1 MKLKTSYFLSILF
14 SIVTLSCQQV
24 PEDDGWLSEEEMKSL
39 KVKVRSADNVEIAY
53 PLYLYAFNK
62 NGKLAASQT
71 INEEGNDMALSLTEG
86 DFQVVAVSGISDDY
100 QLPENPTLDD
110 AIILSNSEGADTPLM
125 VGRADIAVSR
135 SEGTSAEI
143 ALTYVVAQLNV
154 MLKNV
159 PTDVSTV
166 ELSISPLHSSLTMS
180 GEYGGDT
187 QKIKASCTLGE
198 DGVWTA
204 QPTYIFPG
212 SGKETTF
219 SVYFKKEDGTELTY
233 GYTYNGIPEAN
244 HPFNITG
251 SFAEGIIVG
260 GSFEI
265 NGWEEAINVEF
276 TFGANV
282 VPDDDEEEKEEEK
295 EEEEEEKED
304 VQIDMTNVPEIGTI
318 WNDMIVADIG
328 EADETGVDLLLMSLD
343 EWEATTS
350 EVTDIL
356 DGYSVNGISEWRL
369 PTHDEAAVLRARFSG
384 DNRWE
389 LNDLIEEYDSSLYGL
404 DGEERYLCTKN
415 GLYYSFKFVI
425 GTRTTEA
432 GEKKSYYVR
441 LVKTF
446 RMDIE

>member
-1 MKLKTSYFLSILF
+1 
-14 SIVTLSCQQV
+14 
-24 PEDDGWLSEEEMKSL
+24 
-39 KVKVRSADNVEIAY
+39 
-53 PLYLYAFNK
+53 
-62 NGKLAASQT
+62 
-71 INEEGNDMALSLTEG
+71 MATRK
-86 DFQVVAVSGISDDY
+86 Y
-100 QLPENPTLDD
+100 N
-110 AIILSNSEGADTPLM
+110 
-125 VGRADIAVSR
+125 
-135 SEGTSAEI
+135 
-143 ALTYVVAQLNV
+143 
-154 MLKNV
+154 
-159 PTDVSTV
+159 
-166 ELSISPLHSSLTMS
+166 
-180 GEYGGDT
+180 
-187 QKIKASCTLGE
+187 
-198 DGVWTA
+198 
-204 QPTYIFPG
+204 
-212 SGKETTF
+212 
-219 SVYFKKEDGTELTY
+219 FKKEDGTELTY

-282 VPDDDEEEKEEEK
+282 VPDDEEEK

-350 EVTDIL
+350 EVTNIL

>member
-1 MKLKTSYFLSILF
+1 MKTYNYFLSILLCL
-14 SIVTLSCQQV
+14 ITLSCQQV

-110 AIILSNSEGADTPLM
+110 AIILSNSKGADTPLM

-135 SEGTSAEI
+135 SEGKSAEI

-204 QPTYIFPG
+204 QATYIFPG

-282 VPDDDEEEKEEEK
+282 VPDDDEEEKEEE
-295 EEEEEEKED
+295 EEEKED

-350 EVTDIL
+350 EVTNIL

>member
-1 MKLKTSYFLSILF
+1 MNTYKYLLSVLLCLI
-14 SIVTLSCQQV
+14 TLSCQQV
-24 PEDDGWLSEEEMKSL
+24 PEDDGWLSEEDMKSL

-282 VPDDDEEEKEEEK
+282 VPDDEEEK

-318 WNDMIVADIG
+318 WNDMIVADIDDT
-328 EADETGVDLLLMSLD
+328 DETGINLLLMSLD
-343 EWEATTS
+343 EWDATTS
-350 EVTDIL
+350 EVADVVE
-356 DGYSVNGISEWRL
+356 GYSVNGISEWRL

>member
-1 MKLKTSYFLSILF
+1 MVQNKKKTEMKTPKILLSFLLCLIT
-14 SIVTLSCQQV
+14 ISCQQV
-24 PEDDGWLSEEEMKSL
+24 PEDDGWLSAEDTKSL
-39 KVKVRSADNVEIAY
+39 KIKVRSAENVEIAY

-71 INEEGNDMALSLTEG
+71 INDEGNNMALSLTDGE
-86 DFQVVAVSGISDDY
+86 FQIVAVSGISDDY
-100 QLPENPTLDD
+100 QLPEKPTLDD
-110 AIILSNSEGADTPLM
+110 AIVLSNTKGADTPLM

-159 PTDVSTV
+159 PDDVSTV
-166 ELSISPLHSSLTMS
+166 ELSISPLHSSLTMG
-180 GEYGGDT
+180 GEYGGES
-187 QKIKASCTLGE
+187 QKIKVSCTLEE
-198 DGVWTA
+198 DGTWRA

-233 GYTYNGIPEAN
+233 GYTYKGIPEAN

-251 SFAEGIIVG
+251 SFAEGVIVG

-265 NGWEEAINVEF
+265 SDWEEAINVEF
-276 TFGANV
+276 TFGANI
-282 VPDDDEEEKEEEK
+282 VPDEEEDEE
-295 EEEEEEKED
+295 D
-304 VQIDMTNVPEIGTI
+304 IQIDMTNVPEIGTI

-328 EADETGVDLLLMSLD
+328 EADETGVELLLMSLD
-343 EWEATTS
+343 EWDATTS
-350 EVTDIL
+350 GVADVAE
-356 DGYSVNGISEWRL
+356 GYSVNGISEWRL
-369 PTHDEAAVLRARFSG
+369 PTHDEAAVLRTRFSG
-384 DNRWE
+384 DSRLE

-415 GLYYSFKFVI
+415 ELYYSFKFVA
-425 GTRTTEA
+425 GTTTTKA
-432 GEKKSYYVR
+432 GEIRAYYVR
-441 LVKTF
+441 LVKTY
-446 RMDIE
+446 RMSIK

>member
-282 VPDDDEEEKEEEK
+282 VPDDKEEK

-304 VQIDMTNVPEIGTI
+304 VQIDMTNVPEVGTI

-350 EVTDIL
+350 EVTNIL

>member
-1 MKLKTSYFLSILF
+1 MKTYNYFLSILLCL
-14 SIVTLSCQQV
+14 ITLSCQQV
-24 PEDDGWLSEEEMKSL
+24 PEDDGWLSEEEKKSL

-282 VPDDDEEEKEEEK
+282 VPDDEEEK

-318 WNDMIVADIG
+318 WNDMIVADIDDT
-328 EADETGVDLLLMSLD
+328 DETGINLLLMSLD
-343 EWEATTS
+343 EWDATTS

>member
-1 MKLKTSYFLSILF
+1 MNTYKYLLSALLCLI
-14 SIVTLSCQQV
+14 TLSCQQV

-62 NGKLAASQT
+62 KGKLAASQT

-187 QKIKASCTLGE
+187 QKIKASCTLGK

-204 QPTYIFPG
+204 QPTCIFPG

-276 TFGANV
+276 TFGAYV
-282 VPDDDEEEKEEEK
+282 VPDDDEEEK

-304 VQIDMTNVPEIGTI
+304 VQIDMTNVPEVGTI

-415 GLYYSFKFVI
+415 GLYYSFKFVF